1 MFKVGF
7 PMVQS
12 FVLSIPWLIYK
23 ILKTSSNNEKQ
34 RLVEDS
40 QILLKKTI
48 KFENLKL
55 RDYLFNA
62 VLNQIRFPS
71 ILTYYFLTLTV
82 SVLKENG
89 FEQGQQ
95 HLSK

>member
-1 MFKVGF
+1 
-7 PMVQS
+7 MVQS

-23 ILKTSSNNEKQ
+23 VLKTNSNNEKQ

-55 RDYLFNA
+55 RDCLFNA

-95 HLSK
+95 HLSQ